1 MRVARYSSYVGPKT
15 WTASDTVRRSPVLG
29 PNSNTGVA
37 RLFGDGAKQVG
48 LMQQPQITQADVKRF
63 VDHLARRDRKAAVR
77 QALGL
82 LEAGAPVQDLVQV
95 LLGSAQAE
103 VGRRWEANQWSVADE
118 HAATAITD
126 AVLGALG
133 WRIEGAED
141 QGHVVIT
148 CAEGEWHSLP
158 ARMAAEVLRLHGWQV
173 TFLGASTPADH
184 LRRFLAEVDA
194 IGVVISCSVPIFL
207 SGAQRSIQA
216 AHAAEI
222 PALVG
227 GRAFGPDDLRA
238 RRLGA
243 DGWAPD
249 TVAAAHLL
257 MVWRRHPP
265 AVAKPTAS
273 ASERESLEL
282 EAAGPELVQAAMSE
296 LFLRFPPLAGYS
308 ENQLARTQED
318 LGYILQFLEAAL
330 LTDDPRIFLD
340 EFLPWLTRVL
350 TARGLPAGVV
360 TVGLEALAAV
370 LDGYPRSQELIA
382 QGRRLAAD
390 RALDG

>member
-1 MRVARYSSYVGPKT
+1 
-15 WTASDTVRRSPVLG
+15 
-29 PNSNTGVA
+29 
-37 RLFGDGAKQVG
+37 
-48 LMQQPQITQADVKRF
+48 MQQPRITEADVERF
-63 VDHLARRDRKAAVR
+63 VAHLARRDRRAAVR

-82 LEAGAPVQDLVQV
+82 LETGATVQDLVQG
-95 LLGSAQAE
+95 LLGPAQAE

-126 AVLGALG
+126 AVLGALA
-133 WRIEGAED
+133 WRIEAAED

-158 ARMAAEVLRLHGWQV
+158 ARMVAEVLRLHGWQV

-184 LRRFLAEVDA
+184 LRRLLTEVGA
-194 IGVVISCSVPIFL
+194 VGAVISCSVPIFL
-207 SGAQRSIQA
+207 GGAQRSVHAAQA
-216 AHAAEI
+216 AEVPVLA
-222 PALVG
+222 G

-249 TVAAAHLL
+249 AVAAAQLL
-257 MVWRRHPP
+257 AGWRQQPP
-265 AVAKPTAS
+265 AVGKRPAGTRDAEP
-273 ASERESLEL
+273 LEL
-282 EAAGPELVQAAMSE
+282 AAARSELVQAAMSE

-308 ENQLARTQED
+308 EAQLARTRED
-318 LGYILQFLEAAL
+318 LGYILQFLEATL
-330 LTDDPRIFLD
+330 LTDDPRIFLH

-350 TARGLPAGVV
+350 TSRGLPAGVV
-360 TVGLEALAAV
+360 TAGLDALGAA
-370 LDGYPRSQELIA
+370 LDGHPRSRELVA
-382 QGRRLAAD
+382 HGRQLAAD

>member
-1 MRVARYSSYVGPKT
+1 
-15 WTASDTVRRSPVLG
+15 
-29 PNSNTGVA
+29 
-37 RLFGDGAKQVG
+37 
-48 LMQQPQITQADVKRF
+48 MQQPQITQADVERF

-77 QALGL
+77 HALGL
-82 LEAGAPVQDLVQV
+82 LEAGVTIQDVVQG

-103 VGRRWEANQWSVADE
+103 VGRRWEVNQWSVADE
-118 HAATAITD
+118 HAATAISD

-133 WRIEGAED
+133 WRIEATED
-141 QGHVVIT
+141 QGHVVVT

-158 ARMAAEVLRLHGWQV
+158 ARMAAEVLRQYGWQV

-184 LRRFLAEVDA
+184 LRRFIAEVGA
-194 IGVVISCSVPIFL
+194 VAVVVSCSVPIFL
-207 SGAQRSIQA
+207 GGAKRSIQA

-249 TVAAAHLL
+249 AVAAAHLL
-257 MVWRRHPP
+257 MVWRRQPP
-265 AVAKPTAS
+265 EVAKPAAS

-282 EAAGPELVQAAMSE
+282 EAARPELVQAAMND

-308 ENQLARTQED
+308 ETQLARTRED
-318 LGYILQFLEAAL
+318 LDYILQFLEAAL

-350 TARGLPAGVV
+350 TSRGLPAGVV

-370 LDGYPRSQELIA
+370 LDGYLRSQELIA

>member
-1 MRVARYSSYVGPKT
+1 
-15 WTASDTVRRSPVLG
+15 
-29 PNSNTGVA
+29 
-37 RLFGDGAKQVG
+37 
-48 LMQQPQITQADVKRF
+48 MQQPQITQADVERF
-63 VDHLARRDRKAAVR
+63 VDHLARRDRRAAVR

-82 LEAGAPVQDLVQV
+82 LEVGAPVQDVVQG
-95 LLGSAQAE
+95 LLGPAQAE

-133 WRIEGAED
+133 WRTEAAED
-141 QGHVVIT
+141 KGHVVVT

-184 LRRFLAEVDA
+184 LRRFLAEVGA
-194 IGVVISCSVPIFL
+194 VGVVISCSVPIFL
-207 SGAQRSIQA
+207 GGALRSIQG
-216 AHAAEI
+216 AHAAKV
-222 PALVG
+222 PALAG
-227 GRAFGPDDLRA
+227 GRGFGPDDLRA

-249 TVAAAHLL
+249 AGAAAHLL
-257 MVWRRHPP
+257 ADWRRQPP
-265 AVAKPTAS
+265 AAGRKPAGT
-273 ASERESLEL
+273 RDTESLEL
-282 EAAGPELVQAAMSE
+282 EAARPELVQAAMNE

-308 ENQLARTQED
+308 QAQLARTRED

-350 TARGLPAGVV
+350 TSRGLPAGVV
-360 TVGLEALAAV
+360 TVGLEALGAA
-370 LDGYPRSQELIA
+370 LDALPRSRQLIV
-382 QGRRLAAD
+382 QGRQLAAG
-390 RALDG
+390 RAVNG

>member
-1 MRVARYSSYVGPKT
+1 
-15 WTASDTVRRSPVLG
+15 
-29 PNSNTGVA
+29 
-37 RLFGDGAKQVG
+37 
-48 LMQQPQITQADVKRF
+48 MQQPQITQADMERF

-82 LEAGAPVQDLVQV
+82 LEAGATVQDVVQG
-95 LLGSAQAE
+95 LLGPAQAE

-126 AVLGALG
+126 AVLGALD
-133 WRIEGAED
+133 WRIETAED
-141 QGHVVIT
+141 QGHVVVT

-184 LRRFLAEVDA
+184 LRRFLSEVGA
-194 IGVVISCSVPIFL
+194 VGAVISCAVPIFL
-207 SGAQRSIQA
+207 GGAQRSIQA
-216 AHAAEI
+216 AHAAEV

-227 GRAFGPDDLRA
+227 GRAFGCDDLRA

-243 DGWAPD
+243 DGWAAD
-249 TVAAAHLL
+249 AVAAASLL
-257 MVWRRHPP
+257 GEWRRQPP
-265 AVAKPTAS
+265 AVGRRPVAMREP
-273 ASERESLEL
+273 ESLEL
-282 EAAGPELVQAAMSE
+282 EAVRPELVEAAMGE

-308 ENQLARTQED
+308 EPELARTRED

-340 EFLPWLTRVL
+340 DFLPWLIRVL
-350 TARGLPAGVV
+350 SSRGLPAGVV

-370 LDGYPRSQELIA
+370 LDGYPRSRELIT
-382 QGRRLAAD
+382 QGRQLAAD

>member
-1 MRVARYSSYVGPKT
+1 
-15 WTASDTVRRSPVLG
+15 
-29 PNSNTGVA
+29 
-37 RLFGDGAKQVG
+37 
-48 LMQQPQITQADVKRF
+48 MQQPQITQADVERF

-82 LEAGAPVQDLVQV
+82 LEASATIQDVVQDL
-95 LLGSAQAE
+95 LGPAQAE

-133 WRIEGAED
+133 WRIERAED
-141 QGHVVIT
+141 QGHVVVT

-173 TFLGASTPADH
+173 TFLGASAPADH
-184 LRRFLAEVDA
+184 LRRFLSEVGA
-194 IGVVISCSVPIFL
+194 VGVVISCSVPIFL
-207 SGAQRSIQA
+207 GGAQRSIQA
-216 AHAAEI
+216 AHAAEV

-227 GRAFGPDDLRA
+227 GRGFGRDDLRA

-249 TVAAAHLL
+249 AVAAASLL
-257 MVWRRHPP
+257 GEWRRQPP
-265 AVAKPTAS
+265 AVGRRPAAMREP
-273 ASERESLEL
+273 ESLEL
-282 EAAGPELVQAAMSE
+282 EAVRPELVEAAMGE

-308 ENQLARTQED
+308 EPQLARTRED

-340 EFLPWLTRVL
+340 DFLPWLTRVL
-350 TARGLPAGVV
+350 SSRGLPAGVV
-360 TVGLEALAAV
+360 TVGLEALGGV
-370 LDGYPRSQELIA
+370 LDGFPRGRELIA
-382 QGRRLAAD
+382 RGRQLAAD

>member
-1 MRVARYSSYVGPKT
+1 VV
-15 WTASDTVRRSPVLG
+15 V
-29 PNSNTGVA
+29 
-37 RLFGDGAKQVG
+37 
-48 LMQQPQITQADVKRF
+48 MQQPRITAAHVERF
-63 VDHLARRDRKAAVR
+63 VDALARRDRKAAAR

-82 LEAGAPVQDLVQV
+82 LEAGAPVQDLVQR

-126 AVLGALG
+126 AVLGALA
-133 WRIEGAED
+133 WRIEAAED
-141 QGHVVIT
+141 QGHVVVT

-184 LRRFLAEVDA
+184 LRRLLAEVGA
-194 IGVVISCSVPIFL
+194 VGVVISCSVPIFL
-207 SGAQRSIQA
+207 GGALRSVQA
-216 AHAAEI
+216 AQAEGI
-222 PALVG
+222 PVLVG
-227 GRAFGPDDLRA
+227 GRAFGPDELRA
-238 RRLGA
+238 HRLGA

-249 TVAAAHLL
+249 PVAAARLL
-257 MVWRRHPP
+257 GAWRQQPP
-265 AVAKPTAS
+265 AVGKRPAGMRDAEP
-273 ASERESLEL
+273 LEL
-282 EAAGPELVQAAMSE
+282 EAVRPDLVERAMSE
-296 LFLRFPPLAGYS
+296 LFLRFPALAGYS
-308 ENQLARTQED
+308 QSQLARTRED
-318 LGYILQFLEAAL
+318 LSYILQFLEAAL

-350 TARGLPAGVV
+350 TSRGLPAGVI

-370 LDGYPRSQELIA
+370 LEAFPRSRELIA
-382 QGRRLAAD
+382 QGRQLAAD